1 MTFLFN
7 KNSLILRRR
16 QLRSKMTNA
25 ELLLWSELKN
35 KKVQGYRFK
44 RQFSIDSFVVDFY
57 CPKLKLVIEVDG
69 NIHLKK
75 EEIKYDDYRQNKL
88 QALGLKVLRFTND
101 EVINDLKIVLERI
114 KENLFSPPYEGGD
127 KEGVKKKVQKI

>member
-1 MTFLFN
+1 MRKRRKAKMTFLFN

-25 ELLLWSELKN
+25 KLLLWSELKN

-88 QALGLKVLRFTND
+88 QALGLKVLRFTNT
-101 EVINDLKIVLERI
+101 EVINNLEIVLEKI
-114 KENLFSPPYEGGD
+114 KASL
-127 KEGVKKKVQKI
+127 

>member
-25 ELLLWSELKN
+25 KLLLWSELKN

-88 QALGLKVLRFTND
+88 QALGLKVLRFTNT
-101 EVINDLKIVLERI
+101 EVINNLEIVLEKI
-114 KENLFSPPYEGGD
+114 KASLS
-127 KEGVKKKVQKI
+127 

>member
-1 MTFLFN
+1 
-7 KNSLILRRR
+7 
-16 QLRSKMTNA
+16 MTNA

-69 NIHLKK
+69 SIHLKK

-88 QALGLKVLRFTND
+88 EALGLKVLRFTNI
-101 EVINDLKIVLERI
+101 EVINNLEIVLERI
-114 KENLFSPPYEGGD
+114 KESLFSPPYEGGD
-127 KEGVKKKVQKI
+127 VREDRRGYL